1 MGGEFVPID
10 VKLGGS
16 EPGLALV
23 TGPNMAGKSTAIR
36 TAALLTLLAHAGAY
50 VPAASATIG
59 RCDRILTRIGAS
71 DELHAG
77 RSTFMV
83 EMTETASILH
93 AATPHSLVV
102 LDEIG
107 RGTSTLDG
115 LALAWS
121 IAEHLADLGART
133 LFATHYHEL
142 TDLADTRSGVKN
154 LHVLVR
160 EWGEEI
166 VFLHRLEA
174 GRAGRSWGV
183 QVARLA
189 GMPGT
194 TITRAK
200 ELLERLAVR
209 VEGTGID
216 HEPTL
221 FDQTPVESA
230 PEEHPIVQKIRHA
243 DLDGLSPREAF
254 ELLAKWQDE
263 LGADPQADG

>member
-1 MGGEFVPID
+1 
-10 VKLGGS
+10 
-16 EPGLALV
+16 
-23 TGPNMAGKSTAIR
+23 
-36 TAALLTLLAHAGAY
+36 
-50 VPAASATIG
+50 
-59 RCDRILTRIGAS
+59 
-71 DELHAG
+71 
-77 RSTFMV
+77 MV

-174 GRAGRSWGV
+174 GRAGRS
-183 QVARLA
+183 
-189 GMPGT
+189 
-194 TITRAK
+194 
-200 ELLERLAVR
+200 
-209 VEGTGID
+209 
-216 HEPTL
+216 
-221 FDQTPVESA
+221 
-230 PEEHPIVQKIRHA
+230 
-243 DLDGLSPREAF
+243 
-254 ELLAKWQDE
+254 
-263 LGADPQADG
+263 